1 MSYKEL
7 EIAKEIAREVHKGQ
21 KRSDGKDYI
30 THPEAVAK
38 LVGVNVKLQT
48 IAWLHDVL
56 EDSNLISSD
65 LVVKGISNDLVI
77 ELEILTREKT
87 QNYEDYI
94 LRISASRMATIVK
107 LADLRH
113 NLSNLKKGRMRD
125 KYILAEY
132 ILNEALTKLN
142 SQKR

>member
-1 MSYKEL
+1 M
-7 EIAKEIAREVHKGQ
+7 
-21 KRSDGKDYI
+21 
-30 THPEAVAK
+30 
-38 LVGVNVKLQT
+38 
-48 IAWLHDVL
+48 
-56 EDSNLISSD
+56 
-65 LVVKGISNDLVI
+65 VVKGISNDLVI

-113 NLSNLKKGRMRD
+113 NLSNLKKGSMRD